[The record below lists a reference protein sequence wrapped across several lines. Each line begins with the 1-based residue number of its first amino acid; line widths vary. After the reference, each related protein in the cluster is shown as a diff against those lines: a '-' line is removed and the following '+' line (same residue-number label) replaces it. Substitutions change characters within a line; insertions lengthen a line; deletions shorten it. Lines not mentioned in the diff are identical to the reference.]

1 MSHCQPIHDAAAS
14 RRRGTAIRC
23 VGLVGGGY
31 PNWLGVRYCAAK
43 NNWQWTL
50 RESECRWWTCC
61 GRVTGGQGGRFGEK
75 VWHVPKLELL
85 ARLQTLLETKRLRI
99 ADRMREAGTLGREL
113 LNIKSARRAS
123 GRLKVGAE
131 GAGEHDDLA
140 LRWRWRC
147 GPEGRRRRGN
157 SRGGCREYRLAG
169 RLWGKANPTS
179 SAIRVAL
186 SVAAGKAESPE
197 RQPGNDRRHRNREH
211 PGADD
216 VGGYTPANC
225 FEAIDAAYA
234 SDSSGDGVSSRDRQS
249 EMRRQENRAGGSSFG
264 TESAAGL

>member
-85 ARLQTLLETKRLRI
+85 ARLQTLLEMKRLRI

-147 GPEGRRRRGN
+147 GPEGRRW
-157 SRGGCREYRLAG
+157 RE
-169 RLWGKANPTS
+169 
-179 SAIRVAL
+179 
-186 SVAAGKAESPE
+186 AAGNIDWREDYGGRQTRRLRRFASLCQSPPA
-197 RQPGNDRRHRNREH
+197 RWRAQNANQAMIAAIGIVSTQAPTMLVAIPHRTALRRLML
-211 PGADD
+211 P
-216 VGGYTPANC
+216 TPAI
-225 FEAIDAAYA
+225 APAMA
-234 SDSSGDGVSSRDRQS
+234 
-249 EMRRQENRAGGSSFG
+249 
-264 TESAAGL
+264 